1 MAFDFNQRFAR
12 TGDSFLLQDADLRGG
27 FRIVNS
33 IAERDAIP
41 LPARKSGMVVRVAQI
56 SGTVDYTLPV
66 GRPITNVGW
75 EVEQNGGGGGVADG
89 IDFVVAK
96 MQRENAQVVYSVP
109 PLTEEDLPPDSDI
122 YDVPPEEIAS
132 YNGALLFNNGY
143 ENTIEV
149 NVHSGQIVARREV
162 GLSSDETLKFD
173 IKEITPEE
181 AESDL
186 STLSGQHYTWKSNKQ
201 KSSGFI
207 AQWVK
212 KVIPDAV
219 IEMRDGTL
227 GITLAPIVA
236 RLVSG
241 VNGLFQRTSAN
252 EKAVESMRQ
261 EIEALR
267 RELQELKEG
276 RS

>member
-27 FRIVNS
+27 FRVVNS

-41 LPARKSGMVVRVAQI
+41 LPARKSGMTVRVAQI
-56 SGTVDYTLPV
+56 TGTVDYTLPV
-66 GRPITNVGW
+66 GRPITNAGW
-75 EVEQNGGGGGVADG
+75 EVEQGGGGGVADG

-109 PLTEEDLPPDSDI
+109 PLTGKDLPPGTNV

-149 NVHSGQIVARREV
+149 SVHSGQIVARREV

-173 IKEITPEE
+173 IKEITAQE
-181 AESDL
+181 AEADL
-186 STLSGQHYTWKSNKQ
+186 ISLQGQHYTWKSNKQ

-241 VNGLFQRTSAN
+241 VNGLFQRTQEN
-252 EKAVESMRQ
+252 EKTIELLKQ
-261 EIEALR
+261 EIEELR
-267 RELQELKEG
+267 RELHAMKEG

>member
-1 MAFDFNQRFAR
+1 MAFYFNQRFAR

-27 FRIVNS
+27 FRVVNS

-41 LPARKSGMVVRVAQI
+41 LPARKSGMTVRVAQI
-56 SGTVDYTLPV
+56 TGTVDYTLPV
-66 GRPITNVGW
+66 GRPITNAGW
-75 EVEQNGGGGGVADG
+75 EVEQGGGGVADG

-109 PLTEEDLPPDSDI
+109 PLTGKDLPPGTNV

-149 NVHSGQIVARREV
+149 SVHSGQIVARREV

-173 IKEITPEE
+173 IKEITAQE
-181 AESDL
+181 AEADL
-186 STLSGQHYTWKSNKQ
+186 ISLQGQHYTWKSNKQ

-241 VNGLFQRTSAN
+241 VNGLFQRTQEN
-252 EKAVESMRQ
+252 EKTIELLKQ
-261 EIEALR
+261 EIEELR
-267 RELQELKEG
+267 RELQAMKEG